1 MKANNKRIKNISK
14 IKNAVLGDK
23 KDPSYLKE
31 VCLIEYYDHTYNI
44 IDLKHNV
51 DLTDLPIGIDKT
63 KSKIKMI
70 FSNIS

>member
-1 MKANNKRIKNISK
+1 MQKNDKRIKNISK
-14 IKNAVLGDK
+14 IKDAVLGDK
-23 KDPSYLKE
+23 KSPSYLKE

>member
-1 MKANNKRIKNISK
+1 MQKNNKRIKNISK
-14 IKNAVLGDK
+14 LKKAVLGDK

-31 VCLIEYYDHTYNI
+31 VYLIEYTDNTYNV

-63 KSKIKMI
+63 KTKMK
-70 FSNIS
+70 FVFKAIS

>member
-1 MKANNKRIKNISK
+1 MKKNNKRIKNISRL
-14 IKNAVLGDK
+14 KNVVLGDK

-31 VCLIEYYDHTYNI
+31 VYLIEYTDKSYNV

-63 KSKIKMI
+63 KTKMKFI
-70 FSNIS
+70 FKNIS

>member
-1 MKANNKRIKNISK
+1 MKINNKRIKNISK

-23 KDPSYLKE
+23 NGPSYLKE
-31 VCLIEYYDHTYNI
+31 VYLIEYYDHTCNI

>member
-1 MKANNKRIKNISK
+1 MKKNDKRIKNISK
-14 IKNAVLGDK
+14 IKNVVLGDK

-31 VCLIEYYDHTYNI
+31 VYLIEYTDKTYNV

>member
-1 MKANNKRIKNISK
+1 MKANDKRIKNISK
-14 IKNAVLGDK
+14 IKNAILGDK

-31 VCLIEYYDHTYNI
+31 VYLIEYTDKTYNV

-51 DLTDLPIGIDKT
+51 DLTDLPIGIDKE